1 MSPLAGRGTDCGI
14 FKSKS
19 ALRLPQLSTPGR
31 QRILPFP
38 GGDCASAHAASVSI
52 SVDRSDGSFENF
64 PTFGSANHGGMDS
77 ALSRG
82 GWRWRMAE
90 SLRTFRRASGRCPG
104 VTATLAMLLEDRQRI
119 AIKARGIPQWE
130 LPAQTIRSAPKEG
143 TRARRSEQETHE
155 VLGWREYGMRI
166 RCAASVCSGSLL
178 PVYYF
183 LPVASPTGAG
193 KAEKLESTWSGRE
206 IRLYLR
212 RVPISP
218 IILSLSSDAGD
229 SSDGWSKR

>member
-64 PTFGSANHGGMDS
+64 PTFGSVNHGGMDS

-82 GWRWRMAE
+82 GYGVGEWP
-90 SLRTFRRASGRCPG
+90 SLSVRFEGHRGDAPG
-104 VTATLAMLLEDRQRI
+104 VVATLAMLLEDRQHI

-155 VLGWREYGMRI
+155 VLGGREYGMRI
-166 RCAASVCSGSLL
+166 RRLQWLASSSLL
-178 PVYYF
+178 F
-183 LPVASPTGAG
+183 AG
-193 KAEKLESTWSGRE
+193 GFPDRGGEG
-206 IRLYLR
+206 
-212 RVPISP
+212 
-218 IILSLSSDAGD
+218 
-229 SSDGWSKR
+229 

>member
-90 SLRTFRRASGRCPG
+90 SLRTFRRASGRCPRRDG
-104 VTATLAMLLEDRQRI
+104 NFGNA
-119 AIKARGIPQWE
+119 ARGSAAHRDKSSGDSPVGASCANDPLSPQRRD
-130 LPAQTIRSAPKEG
+130 QSAPLR
-143 TRARRSEQETHE
+143 TRNTRSSWLARIWHADSMRGLRLQ
-155 VLGWREYGMRI
+155 WR
-166 RCAASVCSGSLL
+166 ASCSLL
-178 PVYYF
+178 F
-183 LPVASPTGAG
+183 L
-193 KAEKLESTWSGRE
+193 
-206 IRLYLR
+206 
-212 RVPISP
+212 
-218 IILSLSSDAGD
+218 AGD
-229 SSDGWSKR
+229 FPDRGGEG

>member
-64 PTFGSANHGGMDS
+64 PTFGSVNHGGMDS

-82 GWRWRMAE
+82 GYGVGEWP
-90 SLRTFRRASGRCPG
+90 SLSVRFEGHRGDAPG
-104 VTATLAMLLEDRQRI
+104 VMATLAMLLEDPQHI

-166 RCAASVCSGSLL
+166 RRLQWLASSSLL
-178 PVYYF
+178 FAGGFPDR
-183 LPVASPTGAG
+183 AG